1 MNKFF
6 GLSCIL
12 LSFSLLS
19 GCVTEKI
26 VYENGREVV
35 KTDDDDSPERSK
47 LAADNRV
54 KIAIRLLN
62 EGQATMA
69 KQNLQK
75 ALVMS
80 TRITVCSY
88 AARRSIPRHTTLLN
102 MR

>member
-62 EGQATMA
+62 EGQADAIVNFVTDKSSVSCKVPA
-69 KQNLQK
+69 KAIQSVLW
-75 ALVMS
+75 
-80 TRITVCSY
+80 TD
-88 AARRSIPRHTTLLN
+88 
-102 MR
+102 